1 MKRDGSIRELGP
13 IAVRTLERASV
24 GRIVAVFE
32 RSAYL
37 DFEGDVVCIGTPDL
51 GSGPLNAQV
60 ESTQAFDAI
69 RRSRHVDVSSD
80 GGLLHVGVT
89 SFRFASAHRWR
100 PTAVAWPVDAKRLAR
115 GVAHVRE
122 WARRRAPGD
131 GLSSL
136 VARTSAADALA
147 RAGRDAVR
155 ALEARLGDDGDDDVS
170 LSPLAALIGLGP
182 GLTPSGDDF
191 LGGAI
196 VALHSYGHAQR
207 AQRLAAKLRF
217 EGATHP
223 ISVAHW
229 RAACEG
235 LGSDALHACL
245 RDMAEGRAARSSL
258 DRIATIGHTSGWD
271 ALAGAT
277 TVAGAL
283 SRASD
288 AAAAD

>member
-1 MKRDGSIRELGP
+1 MKSDGSIRELGP
-13 IAVRTLERASV
+13 IALRTLERASF

-37 DFEGDVVCIGTPDL
+37 DFGGDVVCIGTPDI

-69 RRSRHVDVSSD
+69 RRGRHDDVSC
-80 GGLLHVGVT
+80 GAGRVQFGVT
-89 SFRFASAHRWR
+89 SFRFASAGRWR
-100 PTAVAWPVDAKRLAR
+100 PTPVAWPVDAKQLSR
-115 GVAHVRE
+115 GVANVRA

-136 VARTSAADALA
+136 VAQTSAADALA
-147 RAGRDAVR
+147 RAGRDAAR
-155 ALEARLGDDGDDDVS
+155 ALEAWLGDDGDDVS
-170 LSPLAALIGLGP
+170 LAPLAALIGLGP

-196 VALHSYGHAQR
+196 VALHSYGR
-207 AQRLAAKLRF
+207 ARCARRLAAKLRF

-271 ALAGAT
+271 ALAGAA

-283 SRASD
+283 SGASD
-288 AAAAD
+288 AAATD